1 MKKYLYLP
9 LALLLSLTA
18 CQSQAPLSPATALLR
33 SQNATAKTSPQAQ
46 YFDTA
51 LNDYRWARME
61 AQRWD
66 FSARLAKVEGRYV
79 EENGRSFEWTFY
91 FSAIGKQKALKV
103 SNGQKQEV
111 SNSFFGGGI
120 FDGSW
125 QIDSD
130 AALKAA
136 KEKGLKNFPVYS
148 MELDSFMRWE
158 IRSADGWFQVD
169 ARTGQAS
176 LQTQVQANPLVSQR

>member
-1 MKKYLYLP
+1 MCAVKNISSLSF
-9 LALLLSLTA
+9 ALLLSLTA
-18 CQSQAPLSPATALLR
+18 CQSQLPLSTAPLRA
-33 SQNATAKTSPQAQ
+33 QNATANSAPSAQ

-103 SNGQKQEV
+103 SNGRKEEV

-136 KEKGLKNFPVYS
+136 KEKGLKNFPVFS
-148 MELDSFMRWE
+148 MELDNFMRWE

-176 LQTQVQANPLVSQR
+176 LLSQTQGNQR

>member
-1 MKKYLYLP
+1 MKKLVYSAC
-9 LALLLSLTA
+9 ALLLSLTA
-18 CQSQAPLSPATALLR
+18 CQSQMPISPPANALSA
-33 SQNATAKTSPQAQ
+33 QNAQAQNTPAAQ

-103 SNGQKQEV
+103 SNGRKEEV

-120 FDGSW
+120 FDSSW

-136 KEKGLKNFPVYS
+136 KAKGLKTFPVFS

-158 IRSADGWFQVD
+158 IRSAEGWYSVD
-169 ARTGQAS
+169 ARSGQAS
-176 LQTQVQANPLVSQR
+176 QTR